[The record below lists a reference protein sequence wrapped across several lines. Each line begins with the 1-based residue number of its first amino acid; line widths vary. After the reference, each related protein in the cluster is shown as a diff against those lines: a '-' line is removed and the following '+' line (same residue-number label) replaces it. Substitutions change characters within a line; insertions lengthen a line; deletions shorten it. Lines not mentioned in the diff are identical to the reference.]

1 MTPGPLSD
9 HYEVL
14 QVSPRADN
22 DTIERVFR
30 HLAKRYHP
38 DAEGGNSDRFV
49 QLMEA
54 FRVLSDPEQRA
65 RYDAQYENAAQERWR
80 VLVPDPS
87 GSDDEADR
95 RVQSAVLAVLLKARR
110 NDPERAGVGI
120 IELERLLDCPESHMR
135 FHTWYL
141 KEHGWITRLENGTL
155 AITAAGVDRLL
166 DARAKGAGDLQL
178 LKPATE
184 TVESQRTATG

>member
-1 MTPGPLSD
+1 MTWPAKD
-9 HYEVL
+9 YYELL

-65 RYDAQYENAAQERWR
+65 RYDAQYENAALERWR
-80 VLVPDPS
+80 ELAPDPS
-87 GSDDEADR
+87 DTDDDADR
-95 RVQSAVLAVLLKARR
+95 RMQGAVLAILLKARR

-120 IELERLLDCPESHMR
+120 IELERLLDCPETHMR
-135 FHTWYL
+135 FHVWYL
-141 KEHGWITRLENGTL
+141 KEHGWITRLDNGTL

-166 DARAKGAGDLQL
+166 DARSTVPGDLHL
-178 LKPATE
+178 LTPAAEPT
-184 TVESQRTATG
+184 SHQPTGTG